1 MDLPQVLE
9 AWPVV
14 LLCTMLIVAAAIDFW
29 KLKVPNWLTF
39 PMILS
44 GWISGLVMHGGEGLL
59 ASVVLSFFGLGLLLP
74 LYAIGGM
81 GAGDVKMQA
90 GFGSWVGVIY
100 GLSSGFWIVL
110 YGFCLAAVIGGV
122 IALGMMV
129 WRGDFFQNR
138 KNVTDIVRDWFTSK
152 GVGDVAAKAAERKPR
167 MHLLPYGVPLCI
179 GFISYL
185 VMRSYE
191 LVP

>member
-1 MDLPQVLE
+1 MELPFSPNT
-9 AWPVV
+9 WPVL
-14 LLCTMLIVAAAIDFW
+14 LLCALLILAAAIDLW
-29 KLKVPNWLTF
+29 KLKVPNWLTY
-39 PMILS
+39 PMIFS
-44 GWISGLVMHGGEGLL
+44 GWISGVASSGWEGLG
-59 ASVVLSFFGLGLLLP
+59 ASVALSFFGLALLLP

-90 GFGSWVGVIY
+90 GFGAWIGAIY
-100 GLSSGFWIVL
+100 GLGDGFWIVL
-110 YGFCLAAVIGGV
+110 YGFCLAAVLGGV
-122 IALGMMV
+122 IALGMMF

-138 KNVTDIVRDWFTSK
+138 KNVADIFRDWFTSK
-152 GVGDVAAKAAERKPR
+152 NLSEVADKAAERKPR